1 MIAFLDGTVAW
12 TEDDALVMDTGG
24 VGYRIYVPG
33 PLTKSAQVGES
44 LRIFTYQHVREDA
57 LLLYGFA
64 QDEERRLFIRLQ
76 NAGGVGPKLALQMIS
91 FMGAP
96 GIIAAV
102 RGEDARAL
110 TSVPGIGSKTAQRL
124 ILELKDRLD
133 DLAAPPGTGAVSVS
147 TKRLEQEGSMLSG
160 RLSEVQTAL
169 AALGFADRETTPVL
183 RELSADIAAA
193 DLAQGVKLA
202 LRALGR

>member
-24 VGYRIYVPG
+24 VGYRVYVPG
-33 PLTKSAQVGES
+33 PLAKSAQAGES

-64 QDEERRLFIRLQ
+64 QDDERRLFIRLQ

-91 FMGAP
+91 FLGAP
-96 GIIAAV
+96 GIVAAV

-110 TSVPGIGSKTAQRL
+110 TRIPGIGGKTAQRL

-133 DLAAPPGTGAVSVS
+133 DLAGLPGTAVPVL
-147 TKRLEQEGSMLSG
+147 TNRFEPEGPTLSG
-160 RLSEVQTAL
+160 RLSEIQTAL
-169 AALGFADRETTPVL
+169 ASLGFGDRETAPVL
-183 RELSADIAAA
+183 RELSAAIAEA
-193 DLAQGVKLA
+193 DLEQGVKLA
-202 LRALGR
+202 LRALAR

>member
-12 TEDDALVMDTGG
+12 AEDDALVLDTGG
-24 VGYRIYVPG
+24 VGYRVYVPG
-33 PLTKSAQVGES
+33 PLASAAVVGEK

-91 FMGAP
+91 FMGVP
-96 GIIAAV
+96 GIVAAV
-102 RGEDARAL
+102 RGEDAKAL
-110 TSVPGIGSKTAQRL
+110 TRVPGIGGKTAQRL
-124 ILELKDRLD
+124 LLELKDRLD
-133 DLAAPPGTGAVSVS
+133 DLAGLPGTAGTSVL
-147 TKRLEQEGSMLSG
+147 TKRVEQSGSLFSG

-169 AALGFADRETTPVL
+169 EALGFGDRETVPVL
-183 RELSADIAAA
+183 RELSADILAA

-202 LRALGR
+202 LRALAR